1 MHHGG
6 AVGLDGVEPLGQGGM
21 GQVFLAQD
29 ATLDRKVALKFLP
42 DRLEQDKKARTRF
55 LREAKSAAALD
66 HPYIC
71 KIYEI
76 GEAEG
81 RAFIAMEYV
90 EGMTLARKLT
100 AGAMRIPDI
109 LDLGAEMG
117 EAVDAAHKKGIVHRD
132 LKPANIMVTPDGH
145 IKILDFGVAKKIA
158 LDGLVDDG
166 AQTASEQLTAHNAT
180 PGTVICMSPEQV
192 RGETIDGRTDIFSLG
207 TVLYEMAT
215 GAAPFEGA
223 TAGLV
228 YDAILNRTPASPRS
242 INLNVPADLERIVQK
257 ALEKDRENRYQK
269 AQELVVDLRRL
280 KRDTGSVPESYP
292 KVTTTGKRRRV
303 WAPVVAAAAIL
314 VAIAATILSLRPPA
328 TSGTID
334 SLAVLP
340 FENTQDDREVDYLA
354 DGIAESLINRLS
366 ELPQLQVMARSTSFR
381 FRGSDV
387 DPRVAGRE
395 LGVGAVLTGRVEQ
408 REDSLNVQAE
418 LVDVKSG
425 SQLWGEQYN
434 REMAD
439 LVQVQNDI
447 ARDISRALRLK
458 LSGEEQVQLA
468 EATEDS
474 AAYQAYL
481 KGRFLLNRRRQVD
494 IENAVTFFEEAKA
507 SDPNFALAHV
517 GLGDSYIVI
526 GAQWYGVDPDNP
538 PAVAMAKARTAA
550 REALRLDPALA
561 EGYVTMA
568 YIEFLQDWD
577 WDAAEKDFLK
587 AIELKPN
594 YVVAHQ
600 WYAEFLVV
608 TGRHEEGIA
617 ENMRAIE
624 LEPASS
630 LQNRELANSYMRTG
644 QYAEAIVQLKKT
656 DELDPSH
663 SATLVS
669 LAQAYWLNGM
679 PDEAIAVASREDAR
693 WRQFYTLLAEKKNEE
708 ASAVID
714 AFEELTD
721 QNKIVSY
728 AMASDSD
735 KFLSLL
741 EVSFRR
747 HYVIL
752 PGILENPVLAPWS
765 SDERIVQLRRNVG
778 LEW

>member
-1 MHHGG
+1 MPSLGEIWNQFK
-6 AVGLDGVEPLGQGGM
+6 LLEPLGQGGM

-42 DRLEQDKKARTRF
+42 DRLEKDKRARTRF

-76 GEAEG
+76 GAAEG
-81 RAFIAMEYV
+81 RAFIAMEYI
-90 EGMTLARKLT
+90 EGMTLAQKLA

-109 LDLGAEMG
+109 LDLGTEMG

-158 LDGLVDDG
+158 LDGLVEDR

-192 RGETIDGRTDIFSLG
+192 RGESIDGRTDIFSLG
-207 TVLYEMAT
+207 TVFYEMAT

-228 YDAILNRTPASPRS
+228 YDAILNRKPTSPRS
-242 INLNVPADLERIVQK
+242 INLNVPADLERIVHK

-280 KRDTGSVPESYP
+280 KRDTGSVPDSYP
-292 KVTTTGKRRRV
+292 KVATTRKRKSV
-303 WAPVVAAAAIL
+303 WAPTVAAAAVL
-314 VAIAATILSLRPPA
+314 VAIAVAILSLPA
-328 TSGTID
+328 PSTNGTIG

-340 FENTQDDREVDYLA
+340 FENTRDDREVDYLA

-381 FRGSDV
+381 YRGNDV
-387 DPRVAGRE
+387 DPRAAGRE
-395 LGVGAVLTGRVEQ
+395 LGVRAVLTGRVVQ
-408 REDSLNVQAE
+408 REESLNVQAE
-418 LVDVKSG
+418 LVDVQSG

-434 REMAD
+434 REITD
-439 LVQVQNDI
+439 LLLVQNDI
-447 ARDISRALRLK
+447 ARDISRALRLQ

-494 IENAVTFFEEAKA
+494 IENAVIFFEEAKA
-507 SDPNFALAHV
+507 SDPDFALAHV

-550 REALRLDPALA
+550 REALRLDPDLA
-561 EGYVTMA
+561 EAYVTLA

-577 WDAAEKDFLK
+577 WEAAETDFLK

-594 YVVAHQ
+594 YVIAHQ
-600 WYAEFLVV
+600 WYSEFLGVM
-608 TGRHEEGIA
+608 GRHEEGIA
-617 ENMRAIE
+617 ESVRALELVLHGARAIRGE
-624 LEPASS
+624 HQVFSRDDAVGFERPA
-630 LQNRELANSYMRTG
+630 QDR
-644 QYAEAIVQLKKT
+644 
-656 DELDPSH
+656 DEL
-663 SATLVS
+663 SAAMCGLSTDG
-669 LAQAYWLNGM
+669 AYEHE
-679 PDEAIAVASREDAR
+679 PIESR
-693 WRQFYTLLAEKKNEE
+693 F
-708 ASAVID
+708 V
-714 AFEELTD
+714 
-721 QNKIVSY
+721 
-728 AMASDSD
+728 
-735 KFLSLL
+735 
-741 EVSFRR
+741 
-747 HYVIL
+747 
-752 PGILENPVLAPWS
+752 
-765 SDERIVQLRRNVG
+765 
-778 LEW
+778 